1 MIPGEIKLSLKV
13 ITVKLL
19 SHPRVVGVR
28 YSRYLSRAER
38 WHLST
43 KYALVAQLANALD
56 LGSRFCGFES
66 LLEYYMALWCRRVAH
81 RSVTAEVEGSS
92 PFRVAKF
99 PMLKL

>member
-1 MIPGEIKLSLKV
+1 MPGKSQVSLKV
-13 ITVKLL
+13 IKVKLL

-43 KYALVAQLANALD
+43 KYALVAQLADALD

-66 LLEYYMALWCRRVAH
+66 LLEYLIFINM
-81 RSVTAEVEGSS
+81 EN
-92 PFRVAKF
+92 KF
-99 PMLKL
+99 YENSL